1 MAYAKA
7 RPGKTLMASAGIDS
21 VSHLARVALQ
31 AAGGFESLHAP
42 YKCGAQGVASVVSGE
57 TDWVLTP
64 APATLGLVSAGR
76 LRLLGHSMAPASRP
90 LGAVPASGSTLR
102 GFEFARWIGLMA
114 PKGCS
119 HRSAK
124 RCARPC
130 SKPSCAR
137 RSRAT
142 AQFQRQTRRNGFGP
156 ISRATS
162 NTTTWRF
169 ASRASNRSRCSLRLA
184 RGRMSRWTA
193 YIQTGGSFRLQPVES
208 VGGVDVR

>member
-7 RPGKTLMASAGIDS
+7 RPGKTPMASAGIDS
-21 VSHLARVALQ
+21 VSHLAGVALQ

-102 GFEFARWIGLMA
+102 GFEFARWIGLIA
-114 PKGCS
+114 PKGRS

-142 AQFQRQTRRNGFGP
+142 AQFQRQTRQNGFGP
-156 ISRATS
+156 ISSATS
-162 NTTTWRF
+162 NTPH
-169 ASRASNRSRCSLRLA
+169 
-184 RGRMSRWTA
+184 
-193 YIQTGGSFRLQPVES
+193 GGSHRGHSTGAGARCASLGAGCAVGLRTTNGLQLS
-208 VGGVDVR
+208 AAAR